1 VRKCLQE
8 RKNEKEGWIKREI
21 LREDVKRY
29 PFSSFFFIEKK
40 KKGSYFSVL
49 SFHFLCCML
58 ASCEEG
64 RQNKVK

>member
-40 KKGSYFSVL
+40 KGKL
-49 SFHFLCCML
+49 FLCFVVSFFVL
-58 ASCEEG
+58 YVSL
-64 RQNKVK
+64 V